1 MNIATPT
8 APTRSHFV
16 YRIVPQW
23 YLDLEASRKPVAIVG
38 FVLLGLVPLLT
49 IALLAAQTIGEQST
63 QLNLMLDQPTASLAS
78 IEAARDELTASY
90 DRYALALMG
99 GMVWTLMVAVGG
111 ARLSAIIATD
121 WVNDLAVASQ
131 RAAEGDLNQRIVRDN
146 GSQVGD
152 IQEATGKML
161 ASFRATIQRIEKS
174 ASNLNQAAAAMAE
187 TSDSSGRSIGEVA
200 QSISAISEG
209 AAHQVSLI
217 TNASSVVTEIER
229 AVVETAHNA
238 ERAQQESADTERLT
252 TIGVERAT
260 EIQQA
265 MQTVR
270 DASSSTA
277 DVVRSLGETSANIDE
292 IVRAITDISGQTN
305 LLALN
310 AAIEA
315 ARAGEQGR
323 GFAVVAEEVRKL
335 AEDSQRSAEGI
346 ARLIEEIQAQ
356 TGTAVDAMEAGLE
369 TVERGSE
376 AVNRNRQKFFDIS
389 GAVRLFHESST
400 EIAGLAR
407 SIANDAG
414 RVRERIEEVASV
426 AEESS
431 ASTEQVSASTE
442 ETSASSEELT
452 AAAQRVSQTAT
463 NLAELAGRFRVD
475 PSIDR
480 PANGSDFER
489 GDPRDG

>member
-1 MNIATPT
+1 MNSATSSEPT
-8 APTRSHFV
+8 KTHFV

-23 YLDLEASRKPVAIVG
+23 YLDLEASRKPVAVVG
-38 FVLLGLVPLLT
+38 VVLVGLVPLLA
-49 IALLAAQTIGEQST
+49 IALLAAQTISEQSAH
-63 QLNLMLDQPTASLAS
+63 LNTLLDQPSVSLES
-78 IEAARDELTASY
+78 IQVARDELAAAY
-90 DRYALALMG
+90 NRYAVALLGSMAWS
-99 GMVWTLMVAVGG
+99 MLIAVGG
-111 ARLSAIIATD
+111 ARLSAVIATD
-121 WVNDLAVASQ
+121 WVNDLAAASQ
-131 RAAEGDLNQRIVRDN
+131 RAAEGDLNQHIVRDN

-174 ASNLNQAAAAMAE
+174 ASNLNNAAAAMAE

-229 AVVETAHNA
+229 AVVETARNA
-238 ERAQQESADTERLT
+238 EEAQRDSADTERLT
-252 TIGVERAT
+252 TVGVERAT

-270 DASSSTA
+270 DASASTA

-346 ARLIEEIQAQ
+346 AELIDEIQVQ
-356 TGTAVDAMEAGLE
+356 TDNAVGAMEAGLH

-389 GAVRLFHESST
+389 GAVREFHESSA

-407 SIANDAG
+407 TIAEDAG

-431 ASTEQVSASTE
+431 ASTEQVSASTQQ
-442 ETSASSEELT
+442 TSASSEELT
-452 AAAQRVSQTAT
+452 AAAQRVSLTAN

-475 PSIDR
+475 PALDR
-480 PANGSDFER
+480 PRADDEKFEAGRRNG
-489 GDPRDG
+489 

>member
-1 MNIATPT
+1 MTTATSP
-8 APTRSHFV
+8 ASIEKSLVHRAM
-16 YRIVPQW
+16 PQW
-23 YLDLEASRKPVAIVG
+23 YLDLEASRKPVAVVG
-38 FVLLGLVPLLT
+38 FVLLGLVPLLAV
-49 IALLAAQTIGEQST
+49 ALLASREMGDKST
-63 QLNLMLDQPTASLAS
+63 ELNLLLAQPQASLAA
-78 IEAARDELTASY
+78 IESLNQQIASAY
-90 DRYALALMG
+90 NRYSLALIG
-99 GMVWTLMVAVGG
+99 GMVWTLVVAVGG
-111 ARLSAIIATD
+111 AWASAVIAAE
-121 WVNDLAVASQ
+121 WVNGLAAVTN
-131 RAAEGDLNQRIVRDN
+131 RAADGDLNQVVIRDN

-161 ASFRATIQRIEKS
+161 ASFRATIQRIERS
-174 ASNLNQAAAAMAE
+174 ATELNQAAAEMAE
-187 TSDSSGRSIGEVA
+187 TSDGSGRSIGEVA

-217 TNASSVVTEIER
+217 TKASSVVGQIER
-229 AVVETAHNA
+229 SVVETARNA
-238 ERAQQESADTERLT
+238 DSAQQESADTELLT
-252 TIGVERAT
+252 EAGVQRAT

-270 DASSSTA
+270 EASTSTA
-277 DVVRSLGETSANIDE
+277 EVVRSLSETSSNIDQ

-335 AEDSQRSAEGI
+335 AEDSQSSAEGI

-356 TGTAVDAMEAGLE
+356 TITAVAAMESGLG
-369 TVERGSE
+369 TVEHGFE

-389 GAVRLFHESST
+389 GAVRLFHESSV
-400 EIAGLAR
+400 EIASLSR
-407 SIANDAG
+407 TIAADAG

-442 ETSASSEELT
+442 QTSASSEELT
-452 AAAQRVSQTAT
+452 AAAQRVSQTAN
-463 NLAELAGRFRVD
+463 NLAELAGRFKAD

-480 PANGSDFER
+480 VIPNGGDR
-489 GDPRDG
+489 G